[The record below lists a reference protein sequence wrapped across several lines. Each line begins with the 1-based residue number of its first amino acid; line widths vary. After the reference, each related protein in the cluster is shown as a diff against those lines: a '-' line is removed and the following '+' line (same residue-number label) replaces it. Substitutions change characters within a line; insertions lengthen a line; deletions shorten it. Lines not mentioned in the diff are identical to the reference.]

1 MFRYRFTTKNIERA
15 KSFLKD
21 GKGSQ
26 PSFLKKYKGSV
37 QKGQLYLD
45 NKRVVP
51 PADVD
56 KILRQKVLSG
66 KVPMTR
72 DGLYYFL
79 SKTWAGITRAK
90 IDKFLKSQRYIRK
103 TDRMQPTSKTKKR
116 RVKRKGQ
123 IGFDLIEINWKDLGF
138 KPKEV
143 KAFEKKLKRDPDYDP
158 RDPQNKKKIKVPIT
172 AAYIWSSV
180 DKITGLMWC
189 KFAVTKQ
196 QKIITPIAKQAF
208 EYFSKNFKIPMN
220 RLIGFSDHG
229 NEFDFKQYNKWGVKT
244 VQLARES
251 LIEKKNSQFQAA
263 LYRIAK
269 MNISLNIAEL
279 IKRALQIVNRT
290 KSKLLKVAPFEAI
303 DVAEGDLS
311 EKYNKKRG
319 KGSGIIVKGR
329 VLKVGDMVRL
339 NLIGPKKTSFYK
351 AYKGLQYSTKRYKVL
366 AKKGIR
372 YKIDGPKG
380 KRFYH
385 RDDLRL
391 TSVADLKSD
400 LVLRKRAKGLK

>member
-1 MFRYRFTTKNIERA
+1 
-15 KSFLKD
+15 
-21 GKGSQ
+21 
-26 PSFLKKYKGSV
+26 
-37 QKGQLYLD
+37 
-45 NKRVVP
+45 
-51 PADVD
+51 
-56 KILRQKVLSG
+56 
-66 KVPMTR
+66 
-72 DGLYYFL
+72 
-79 SKTWAGITRAK
+79 
-90 IDKFLKSQRYIRK
+90 
-103 TDRMQPTSKTKKR
+103 
-116 RVKRKGQ
+116 
-123 IGFDLIEINWKDLGF
+123 
-138 KPKEV
+138 
-143 KAFEKKLKRDPDYDP
+143 
-158 RDPQNKKKIKVPIT
+158 
-172 AAYIWSSV
+172 
-180 DKITGLMWC
+180 
-189 KFAVTKQ
+189 
-196 QKIITPIAKQAF
+196 
-208 EYFSKNFKIPMN
+208 MN